1 VQQAW
6 VLPRFE
12 GLSATE
18 AVRRIIRDGIVDGS
32 VPPGAQLRESRL
44 ATMLGTSRGTVRE
57 AVRQL
62 VQEGLVEYRMH
73 RGAFV
78 RSQVLADLLDV
89 YVARE
94 AIEVW
99 AAKKLIEV
107 EDIDFSTLDAAIS
120 RMRAKDSRRTRPSE
134 ETIAA
139 DLQFTTSSSAL
150 QEVNGLPALTRRLRR
165 KPGFCCGRTRP
176 TPGERMPAT
185 IRSWW
190 TLFGAATPWPP
201 TWRPST
207 SAFPRASSAAPRGG
221 RERPGATAHPIG
233 RQPVLQAP
241 ARKRRRRNRVAPE
254 VQAQRRETTGM
265 KERPSP
271 TPDDSGSSPALW
283 SPAAPPA
290 RPVRR
295 RPRAPPR
302 RGAVTSGS
310 ASPGGAPRTS
320 STVRPSSRSRTRR
333 GWWPGSRR

>member
-139 DLQFTTSSSAL
+139 DLQFHHELVRLAGSERLTRAHATFAAETRILLRAHPPYPGRTYASDHQELVDALRRRDPVAPDLAAEHLRLSSRLISGAAGWEGTARSNGTSHRQAAGASGPSAQAPPEESSSA
-150 QEVNGLPALTRRLRR
+150 
-165 KPGFCCGRTRP
+165 
-176 TPGERMPAT
+176 
-185 IRSWW
+185 
-190 TLFGAATPWPP
+190 
-201 TWRPST
+201 
-207 SAFPRASSAAPRGG
+207 
-221 RERPGATAHPIG
+221 
-233 RQPVLQAP
+233 
-241 ARKRRRRNRVAPE
+241 
-254 VQAQRRETTGM
+254 
-265 KERPSP
+265 
-271 TPDDSGSSPALW
+271 
-283 SPAAPPA
+283 
-290 RPVRR
+290 
-295 RPRAPPR
+295 
-302 RGAVTSGS
+302 
-310 ASPGGAPRTS
+310 
-320 STVRPSSRSRTRR
+320 
-333 GWWPGSRR
+333 

>member
-139 DLQFTTSSSAL
+139 DLQFHHELVRLAGSERLTRAHATFAAETRILLRAHPPYPGRTYASDHQELVDALRRRDPAAPDLAAEHLRLSSRLISGAAGWEGTARSNGTSDRPAAGAAGPSAQAPPEESSSA
-150 QEVNGLPALTRRLRR
+150 
-165 KPGFCCGRTRP
+165 
-176 TPGERMPAT
+176 
-185 IRSWW
+185 
-190 TLFGAATPWPP
+190 
-201 TWRPST
+201 
-207 SAFPRASSAAPRGG
+207 
-221 RERPGATAHPIG
+221 
-233 RQPVLQAP
+233 
-241 ARKRRRRNRVAPE
+241 
-254 VQAQRRETTGM
+254 
-265 KERPSP
+265 
-271 TPDDSGSSPALW
+271 
-283 SPAAPPA
+283 
-290 RPVRR
+290 
-295 RPRAPPR
+295 
-302 RGAVTSGS
+302 
-310 ASPGGAPRTS
+310 
-320 STVRPSSRSRTRR
+320 
-333 GWWPGSRR
+333 